1 MAATVEEAA
10 RRIGPVRR
18 ALLALGLVSVT
29 VLGHGSGPAAAQ
41 LPKGPAVDIVKVDG
55 VIDRALAGFVQAAVE
70 RAGASGATVVLQLD
84 SRGTYGD
91 EAMKLGRSVQSS
103 GVPVVTWIGP
113 SGARA
118 AGGALSLVA
127 ASSLV
132 AMAPGAGIGPARPFD
147 LATRASDESLD
158 DVVRGARELH
168 RLASGSGPT
177 PAGIDRLVAGAVLP
191 AGPAIR
197 AGVVRLAAP
206 TIPELLQKI
215 DGLSVTTTTGTRV
228 LDTIQSKG
236 GPADVRF
243 RDLGFVDRIL
253 HAVSTPTAV
262 YVLLLIGLWGIAF
275 EFTQAGIG
283 MAGIAGVLSLALAG
297 YGLTVVPVHWGGI
310 ALILA
315 ATAAQGV
322 DVIIRRV
329 AVLTVAGTAAF
340 AAGSFLAWW
349 GVAPAVDLPL
359 WLIVMAALAGFL
371 LFGFGMTVALRARQ
385 RVRSTQVGLVGLVG
399 ETRSD
404 LNPEGGVLVKGSL
417 WRARSMNGPIPSGR
431 RVRIKGIDG
440 LILRVEEESD

>member
-1 MAATVEEAA
+1 MAATVEEVA

-18 ALLALGLVSVT
+18 ALLALGLLSVT
-29 VLGHGSGPAAAQ
+29 VLGCGVGHATAQ
-41 LPKGPAVDIVKVDG
+41 VPKGPAVDVVKVDG
-55 VIDRALAGFVQAAVE
+55 VIDRALAGFVRAAVE
-70 RAGASGATVVLQLD
+70 RARSSGATIVLQLD

-91 EAMKLGRSVQSS
+91 GALELARFIRSS

-118 AGGALSLVA
+118 AGGALYLVGA
-127 ASSLV
+127 ASLV

-147 LATRASDESLD
+147 LATRTSDESPG
-158 DVVRGARELH
+158 DVARGAGQLH
-168 RLASGSGPT
+168 HLASDSGLS
-177 PAGIDRLVAGAVLP
+177 ASAIDRLVTGAVFP

-197 AGVVRLAAP
+197 AGAARLAAP
-206 TIPELLQKI
+206 TIPELLQKL
-215 DGLSVTTTTGTRV
+215 DGMSVSTATGPRT
-228 LDTIQSKG
+228 LDTVGPKG
-236 GPADVRF
+236 APVDVRF

-275 EFTQAGIG
+275 ELTQPGLG

-297 YGLTVVPVHWGGI
+297 YGLTVVPVYWAGI
-310 ALILA
+310 ALIVA
-315 ATAAQGV
+315 GTAAQGV

-329 AVLTVAGTAAF
+329 AILTVAGTAAF
-340 AAGSFLAWW
+340 AGGSLLAWW
-349 GVAPAVDLPL
+349 RVAPAVDLPP
-359 WLIVMAALAGFL
+359 WLIVMATLAGFL

-404 LNPEGGVLVKGSL
+404 LNPEGGVLVKGSM

-440 LILRVEEESD
+440 LILRVEEDSE